1 MTYNELFKDTPKT
14 VVMAILKDK
23 DQEAIIREVVNLATQ
38 SSLYLHQQIE
48 QRYLK
53 TWLK

>member
-1 MTYNELFKDTPKT
+1 
-14 VVMAILKDK
+14 MAILKDK
-23 DQEAIIREVVNLATQ
+23 RSKEAIIREVVKSGDTVLVVPAPTE
-38 SSLYLHQQIE
+38 IE